1 MSYTLNGAEADIDEE
16 PEDRDGIVYVP
27 FAKVTRALGGTVAW
41 DNDTKTAHGT
51 IGQWTAMFTE
61 ASDAADVTGGDTNA
75 NPTHVTFSAPTF
87 VDGDELYVPA
97 DFFQAAYGYKV
108 TANGTDVVIA
118 V

>member
-41 DNDTKTAHGT
+41 DNETKTAHGT
-51 IGQWTAMFTE
+51 IGHWTAVFTA
-61 ASDAADVTGGDTNA
+61 ASDAADVNG
-75 NPTHVTFSAPTF
+75 THVTFSAPAF
-87 VDGDELYVPA
+87 VDGEELYVPA

-108 TANGTDVVIA
+108 SANGTDVVIA